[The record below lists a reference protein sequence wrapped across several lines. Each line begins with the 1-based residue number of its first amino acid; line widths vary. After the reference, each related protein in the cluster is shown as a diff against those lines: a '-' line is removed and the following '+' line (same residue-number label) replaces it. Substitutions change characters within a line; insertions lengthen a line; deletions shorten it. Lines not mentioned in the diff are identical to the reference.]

1 MVWLSTSRT
10 GAVAWGPTE
19 PYTNAWGVYQP
30 YADWQTAYGIL
41 YAAGYDG
48 MVHAY
53 NITTGEN
60 IWNLVHRI
68 TVD

>member
-1 MVWLSTSRT
+1 MVWYGINVRT
-10 GAVAWGPTE
+10 GAIAWGPTE
-19 PYTNAWGVYQP
+19 PYENAWGVYQP
-30 YADWQTAYGIL
+30 YADWQSANGIL

-60 IWNLVHRI
+60 IWNWY
-68 TVD
+68 TDQ